1 MSRKDYIK
9 LAQLIK
15 DNSRTHNSVNR
26 GITHVISLDIISDLC
41 DMLKEDNPNFD
52 EDRFSAACGVF
63 PRGKNIAQEVQA

>member
-15 DNSRTHNSVNR
+15 DNSRTYNRVNH
-26 GITHVISLDIISDLC
+26 GMIHVVSTDIIDGLC

-52 EDRFSAACGVF
+52 EDRFTTACGVF
-63 PRGKNIAQEVQA
+63 VNEEVQA